1 VLGAGALL
9 AAHESARPVVLGRY
23 SPAFAALLALYALGT
38 VALFWIVTGPER
50 AYRALFNVNA
60 LVAVVAFAAALGA
73 SELLARAVLR
83 ARVRTFPKSVI
94 ARTVTAEYDVEMATN
109 SEGFRDDEHARAK
122 PEGTVRIAVLGDS
135 FVVGSGVAR
144 YSIFTSLLPAQLAQ
158 LVGGTPIGISPSKAA
173 AAETPRR
180 VEVQNFGVSGTGPVA
195 TERIFRRY
203 AARYEPDLVLVCVYA
218 GNDASDALR
227 ERAEV
232 RPALATATL
241 AVEAL
246 GRLRALL
253 RADRR
258 GAAPTP
264 GAGGWNAF
272 GGENPASLPAL
283 LAAARRR
290 GVPADSVRARLA
302 ALPDSL
308 LADALAFRSNPYNLA
323 EAVLDPSSL
332 RDNVLV
338 ATPQLAEGWN
348 HLEAAL
354 SALDEEVRRSSARM
368 VLAVIPAGVQVDK
381 KYWWAARLG
390 FALDDRVL
398 SEPVFQDRLRGFA
411 LGAGIPFIDLL
422 PEMKSLGSSSLYFE
436 QDGHWNASGHEAAAR
451 AIANGLRAETTAL
464 FGD

>member
-1 VLGAGALL
+1 M
-9 AAHESARPVVLGRY
+9 LGRY
-23 SPAFAALLALYALGT
+23 SPAFAALLALYALGA
-38 VALFWIVTGPER
+38 VALFRIVTGPER
-50 AYRALFNVNA
+50 AYRALFNANA
-60 LVAVVAFAAALGA
+60 LVAAVAFAAALGV

-83 ARVRTFPKSVI
+83 ARVRTFPKRVI

-144 YSIFTSLLPAQLAQ
+144 DSIFTSVLSSALARPAGAADDPTGAAG
-158 LVGGTPIGISPSKAA
+158 VASSTGAA
-173 AAETPRR
+173 APREAPRR
-180 VEVQNFGVSGTGPVA
+180 AEVQNFGVSGTGPVA
-195 TERIFRRY
+195 AERIFRRY

-227 ERAEV
+227 ERAEA
-232 RPALATATL
+232 RPALAIATL
-241 AVEAL
+241 AAEAL
-246 GRLRALL
+246 GRLRAM

-258 GAAPTP
+258 AAAPTR

-290 GVPADSVRARLA
+290 GVPADSVHARLA

-354 SALDEEVRRSSARM
+354 SALDAEVRRSGARM

-411 LGAGIPFIDLL
+411 SGAGIPFIDLL
-422 PEMKSLGSSSLYFE
+422 PEMKSLGSSVLYFE

>member
-1 VLGAGALL
+1 
-9 AAHESARPVVLGRY
+9 VLGRY
-23 SPAFAALLALYALGT
+23 SPAFAAFLALYAVGT
-38 VALFWIVTGPER
+38 IALFRIVTGPER
-50 AYRALFNVNA
+50 AYRALFNANA
-60 LVAVVAFAAALGA
+60 LVAVVAFAAALGV
-73 SELLARAVLR
+73 SELVARAVLR
-83 ARVRTFPKSVI
+83 ARVRTFPKNVV

-109 SEGFRDDEHARAK
+109 SEGFRDVEHARAK
-122 PEGTVRIAVLGDS
+122 PAGAVRIAVLGDS

-144 YSIFTSLLPAQLAQ
+144 DSIFTSLLSSQLEELA
-158 LVGGTPIGISPSKAA
+158 GEPRTEDGAPPSEAA
-173 AAETPRR
+173 AASETARR
-180 VEVQNFGVSGTGPVA
+180 VEVLNFGVSGTGPLSA
-195 TERIFRRY
+195 ERIFRRY

-227 ERAEV
+227 ERAEA
-232 RPALATATL
+232 RPALATAAL
-241 AVEAL
+241 AAEAV
-246 GRLRALL
+246 GRLPALL
-253 RADRR
+253 AGTNRRATP
-258 GAAPTP
+258 AAPTP

-272 GGENPASLPAL
+272 GGENPATLPAL

-290 GVPADSVRARLA
+290 GVPADSIRARLA
-302 ALPDSL
+302 ALPESL

-338 ATPQLAEGWN
+338 ATPELAAGWL

-354 SALDEEVRRSSARM
+354 SALDAEVRRTGARL

-398 SEPVFQDRLRGFA
+398 DEPVFQERMRSFA
-411 LGAGIPFIDLL
+411 VREGISFIDLL
-422 PEMKSLGSSSLYFE
+422 PEMKSLGSSLLYFE

-451 AIANGLRAETTAL
+451 AIAHGLRPATPSA

>member
-1 VLGAGALL
+1 
-9 AAHESARPVVLGRY
+9 VLGRY
-23 SPAFAALLALYALGT
+23 SPAFAAFLALYAVGT
-38 VALFWIVTGPER
+38 IALFRIVTGPER
-50 AYRALFNVNA
+50 AYRALFNANA
-60 LVAVVAFAAALGA
+60 LVAVVAFAAALGV

-83 ARVRTFPKSVI
+83 ARVRTFPKNVV

-109 SEGFRDDEHARAK
+109 SEGFRDVEHARAK
-122 PEGTVRIAVLGDS
+122 PAGAVRIAVLGDS

-144 YSIFTSLLPAQLAQ
+144 DSIFTSLLSSQLEE
-158 LVGGTPIGISPSKAA
+158 LGGEPRPEDGAPPSEAA
-173 AAETPRR
+173 AASETARR
-180 VEVQNFGVSGTGPVA
+180 VEVLNFGVSGTGPLSA
-195 TERIFRRY
+195 ERIFRRY

-227 ERAEV
+227 ERAEA
-232 RPALATATL
+232 RPALATAAL
-241 AVEAL
+241 AAEAV
-246 GRLRALL
+246 GRLPALL
-253 RADRR
+253 AGTNRRATP
-258 GAAPTP
+258 AAPTP

-272 GGENPASLPAL
+272 GGENPATLPAL

-290 GVPADSVRARLA
+290 GVPADSIRARLA
-302 ALPDSL
+302 ALPESL

-338 ATPQLAEGWN
+338 ATPELAAGWL

-354 SALDEEVRRSSARM
+354 SALDAEVRRTGARL

-390 FALDDRVL
+390 FALDGRVL
-398 SEPVFQDRLRGFA
+398 DEPAFQERMRSFA
-411 LGAGIPFIDLL
+411 VREGISFIDLL
-422 PEMKSLGSSSLYFE
+422 PEMKSLGSSFLYFE
-436 QDGHWNASGHEAAAR
+436 QDGHWNASGHDAAAR
-451 AIANGLRAETTAL
+451 AIARGLRPATPSA